1 MTYYTINMDYFS
13 SCSGEH
19 NVFTSRKFT
28 NRDEAR
34 EAMEFMQEMGFHK
47 SVNSDVFANYNIVTY
62 TRYGDVVH
70 STSYNSECYE
80 SSATSSDKK
89 LSVSGTSIVP
99 HRVRVKVHRK
109 PRRRFYASDSTVR
122 RSRRLAKTSPPPS
135 PPSPPSSETV
145 NEINVSNGRHY
156 EAYGKGY
163 LLFPSGEDDPDYG
176 EKYFH
181 EGFWNAKQN
190 AWFFRGRHLDIVKE
204 LCNHKTLHHNTK
216 TAEVSIKNDAVSAEE
231 TLGNL
236 IAQTADGLVQL
247 REYKQGV
254 LLTVPKTYFKY
265 GNPWFYT
272 DEELGKWLNSESGW
286 FFSRS
291 MLPKLRECT
300 FPWLRDLSGSWCART
315 KTAKI
320 IEEDRKAHSER
331 MKKYYQ
337 KHPEAR
343 KVHSER
349 MKKYYQEH
357 SEASTS
363 STRPRRSSRRFVA
376 RERKN
381 GRTFEHYGKGF
392 ILRPANEDDPD
403 WGEKYYRGGWWM
415 PSQNG
420 WFFKKKSDLEFTV

>member
-99 HRVRVKVHRK
+99 HRVRVKVLRK
-109 PRRRFYASDSTVR
+109 PRRRFYDSSVR
-122 RSRRLAKTSPPPS
+122 RSRRLAKTSPPS
-135 PPSPPSSETV
+135 PPSPSSSETV

-163 LLFPSGEDDPDYG
+163 LLYPSGEDDPDYG

-190 AWFFRGRHLDIVKE
+190 AWFFRGRHLDTVKK

-247 REYKQGV
+247 REYKEGV

-272 DEELGKWLNSESGW
+272 DEELGQWLNSESGW
-286 FFSRS
+286 FFSLS
-291 MLPKLRECT
+291 MLPKLREST
-300 FPWLRDLSGSWCART
+300 FPWLRDLSGSWCVRT
-315 KTAKI
+315 KTANSSQ
-320 IEEDRKAHSER
+320 D
-331 MKKYYQ
+331 KY
-337 KHPEAR
+337 H
-343 KVHSER
+343 
-349 MKKYYQEH
+349 
-357 SEASTS
+357 TNL
-363 STRPRRSSRRFVA
+363 RRGKRYRLRA
-376 RERKN
+376 RKN